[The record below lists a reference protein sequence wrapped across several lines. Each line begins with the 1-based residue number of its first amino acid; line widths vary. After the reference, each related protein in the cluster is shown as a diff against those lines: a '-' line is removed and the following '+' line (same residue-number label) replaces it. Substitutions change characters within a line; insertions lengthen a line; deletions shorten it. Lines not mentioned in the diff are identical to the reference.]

1 MIDPDLLLDM
11 QDLTIRTPSRVLV
24 DGVSIQ
30 VRSGRCVAV
39 IGHSGSGK
47 SLSARAAM
55 GVIDVFPGLVRGSL
69 RYPAYTGEKDWF
81 ASVRLGVVSSQR
93 ALLRDTRAL
102 RGGYMTYSPQSA
114 SSALNPGRTLGRQL
128 QIAIGRR
135 ERPPED
141 LGLEIKGILEEVG
154 LPPRAAASLPGE
166 LSGGMAQ
173 RAALA
178 IAIAPNPPLLIAD
191 EPETGLDP
199 VLRRVVTELM
209 INVAKK
215 TKVALMLISHN
226 METVERVADD
236 VVRLQIPTVS
246 HDSLG
251 REREPDP
258 RLLPFLAPAASP
270 SHHAT
275 EPGSASTPHPPPT
288 PEQAELPQEE
298 A

>member
-1 MIDPDLLLDM
+1 MTEAKLLLDL
-11 QDLTIRTPSRVLV
+11 QDLTIRTQGQTLV
-24 DGVSIQ
+24 DGVCIQ
-30 VRSGRCVAV
+30 VRAGLCTAV

-55 GVIDVFPGLVRGSL
+55 GVLDVDPGLVRGTL
-69 RYPAYTGEKDWF
+69 RYPAKTGDKDWF
-81 ASVRLGVVSSQR
+81 EGVRGKGMSAQR
-93 ALLRDTRAL
+93 RLLQATRHL

-128 QIAIGRR
+128 ELAIARR
-135 ERPPED
+135 ETPPKD
-141 LGLEIKGILEEVG
+141 LGYEIKRILEEVG

-178 IAIAPNPPLLIAD
+178 VAIAPDPPLLIAD

-209 INVAKK
+209 IRVARK

-226 METVERVADD
+226 METVERVADE
-236 VVRLQIPTVS
+236 VVELQIPTAT

-251 REREPDP
+251 RER
-258 RLLPFLAPAASP
+258 
-270 SHHAT
+270 
-275 EPGSASTPHPPPT
+275 
-288 PEQAELPQEE
+288 QAEL